1 MLVVTLTLLFLLSF
15 IGIFISKSMLSPEF
29 ISPFGWGVILL
40 LYLVLNHGLY
50 NLSDKVLIIVLLWN
64 FSLFLGVLITRFF
77 LMLKNKKIKNKRSE
91 ADFNL
96 LSFGVYRFYYWV
108 SIIGFFPTLYIIY
121 KQTQA
126 IGGDF
131 FYSLRMA
138 NTGIIESDISLGIFI
153 YVYVFANIAYFTEFI
168 LIKKGSSKKRFVIL
182 LLINFILA
190 ITTASKSAFLF
201 FMISTLVIYLLKN
214 KIFFPNFKVV
224 KYSFVTIILMISIQ
238 TLRDSGSSAK
248 IDGSTLLYT
257 YLLGGLPALDK
268 IVNSEMSSSQFG
280 QNTFS
285 LVINFLKKIGFK
297 ENISKNYVNDITY
310 DSYINVPYPTNVYT
324 VIGPIWLD
332 FSYLGV
338 VLSAFFVGILVCF
351 FYIEANKK
359 SWALIVY
366 GYLFCILVLQFFG
379 EYIFT
384 NMSLL
389 LQIILL
395 SYLLYFFSNRKLVWK

>member
-153 YVYVFANIAYFTEFI
+153 YVYVF
-168 LIKKGSSKKRFVIL
+168 
-182 LLINFILA
+182 
-190 ITTASKSAFLF
+190 
-201 FMISTLVIYLLKN
+201 
-214 KIFFPNFKVV
+214 
-224 KYSFVTIILMISIQ
+224 
-238 TLRDSGSSAK
+238 
-248 IDGSTLLYT
+248 
-257 YLLGGLPALDK
+257 
-268 IVNSEMSSSQFG
+268 
-280 QNTFS
+280 
-285 LVINFLKKIGFK
+285 
-297 ENISKNYVNDITY
+297 
-310 DSYINVPYPTNVYT
+310 
-324 VIGPIWLD
+324 
-332 FSYLGV
+332 
-338 VLSAFFVGILVCF
+338 
-351 FYIEANKK
+351 
-359 SWALIVY
+359 
-366 GYLFCILVLQFFG
+366 
-379 EYIFT
+379 
-384 NMSLL
+384 
-389 LQIILL
+389 
-395 SYLLYFFSNRKLVWK
+395 